1 MFCNLTNISKAKE
14 IETFCLIKRMDLR
27 QANLDPKDYSRFA
40 GKEINFLISFDEN
53 FILDVSAE
61 DEVSVITGMYGPTDM
76 KEFKKTANGINYKNE
91 IDIKGDKEGEMLKY
105 NYYNTITIVDGKPTS
120 LYAKVD
126 QSGFSFNSWN
136 FQIDCRDYKY
146 SEAEKQDAK
155 KTLFFEEKSLTQE
168 ERMKKKIK
176 EMMEDEDLQ
185 KRMLIEKNKIIK
197 KIDIGAVLNLKDI
210 KEEYSCVQKDVSN
223 ADTVKWKLSIFKPW
237 GEFSTNLFVE
247 NSCCPERGKRLAF
260 YHKEKNELIEVD
272 SKYYEQEY
280 PPKLIWFD
288 LIDEN
293 LHFNTLELNDYKL
306 KNKKFSIKLE
316 GTDYKKFN
324 KLYNKAEIAKKDYDA
339 ELIGYNTY
347 WSEQEKFFYAPNAFF
362 RERMKDNNNFTTLI
376 DADCK

>member
-1 MFCNLTNISKAKE
+1 EKS
-14 IETFCLIKRMDLR
+14 
-27 QANLDPKDYSRFA
+27 
-40 GKEINFLISFDEN
+40 
-53 FILDVSAE
+53 SAE
-61 DEVSVITGMYGPTDM
+61 KI
-76 KEFKKTANGINYKNE
+76 
-91 IDIKGDKEGEMLKY
+91 ID
-105 NYYNTITIVDGKPTS
+105 
-120 LYAKVD
+120 
-126 QSGFSFNSWN
+126 
-136 FQIDCRDYKY
+136 
-146 SEAEKQDAK
+146 
-155 KTLFFEEKSLTQE
+155 
-168 ERMKKKIK
+168 
-176 EMMEDEDLQ
+176 MMEGGDL
-185 KRMLIEKNKIIK
+185 KERTIIEKNKIIK
-197 KIDIGAVLNLKDI
+197 KINNIGDVLNLKDI

-347 WSEQEKFFYAPNAFF
+347 WS
-362 RERMKDNNNFTTLI
+362 
-376 DADCK
+376 